1 MKYLGSSR
9 AVTAVANGADYPSA
23 DARMSSLVDNS
34 GALAYTTISSSKE
47 KIRKVN
53 WLPLLESHKG
63 RR

>member
-23 DARMSSLVDNS
+23 DARMSSLA

-53 WLPLLESHKG
+53 WLPLLESHK
-63 RR
+63 RRR